1 MIANIC
7 AFLQSME
14 EDHPL
19 TEDNQKQWCADVKEA
34 WVEQTGESAELLYPV
49 LKLRLAVAAAAAAAA
64 ADTGWQWLLTTT
76 QVAQR
81 TADWYDETVN
91 LLTASELGE
100 LWKGA
105 RTRAALVLSKVPKDA
120 PLTPRAPPKLACT
133 RAETGPMDW
142 GVRYEPVVKGILEAR
157 TGQPIIELGRIRH
170 RMLAR
175 FAASPDGLF
184 VGEGDM
190 AGCLIE
196 IKCPPTRPITDAI
209 PYGYWCQM
217 QLQMEVCGRPQCMYV
232 EAKFRQG
239 DSAERADGWIA
250 YEVNVNT
257 DESRYVY
264 GSSQPPVPEEH
275 SPWTQVEV
283 YPWEL
288 VKLRQVMVARDRS
301 WFQGTAVP
309 AATAFWA
316 DVEAARAGTWAPV
329 LPPPRTRKQNPDSL
343 SPRCQI
349 LEE

>member
-1 MIANIC
+1 MIADIC
-7 AFLQSME
+7 AFLQSVE
-14 EDHPL
+14 ESHPL
-19 TEDNQKQWCADVKEA
+19 TEDNQKQWCEDVKGA
-34 WVEQTGESAELLYPV
+34 WSEQTGEAAELLDPV
-49 LKLRLAVAAAAAAAA
+49 LRLRLAVAAAATAAA
-64 ADTGWQWLLTTT
+64 ADTGWQWLLTTA

-100 LWKGA
+100 LWKGL
-105 RTRAALVLSKVPKDA
+105 RTRAALVLSKVPK
-120 PLTPRAPPKLACT
+120 PVETPRAPPKLACT

-142 GVRYEPVVKGILEAR
+142 GVRYEPVVKGILEAK
-157 TGQPIIELGRIRH
+157 TGQPIVELGRIRH
-170 RMLAR
+170 RTLAR

-196 IKCPPTRPITDAI
+196 IKCPPSRVITDTI
-209 PYGYWCQM
+209 PHGYWCQM
-217 QLQMEVCGRPQCMYV
+217 QLQMEVCDRPRCMYV

-239 DSAERADGWIA
+239 TVEKADGWIA
-250 YEVNVNT
+250 YEVNVKT
-257 DESRYVY
+257 DEGRYVY
-264 GSSQPPVPEEH
+264 GSSPPAVPPED

-288 VKLRQVMVARDRS
+288 VQLRQVMVPRDRG
-301 WFQGTAVP
+301 WFQSMAVP
-309 AATAFWA
+309 AAETFWA

-329 LPPPRTRKQNPDSL
+329 LPPPRTPRTPRTPREE

>member
-19 TEDNQKQWCADVKEA
+19 TEDNQTQWCADVKEA
-34 WVEQTGESAELLYPV
+34 WVEQTGESAELLNPV
-49 LKLRLAVAAAAAAAA
+49 LKLRMAAAAAV
-64 ADTGWQWLLTTT
+64 DSGWQWLLTTT

-100 LWKGA
+100 LWKGL
-105 RTRAALVLSKVPKDA
+105 RTRAALVLSKVPKAA
-120 PLTPRAPPKLACT
+120 PLTPRAPPKLSCT
-133 RAETGPMDW
+133 RADAGPMDW
-142 GVRYEPVVKGILEAR
+142 GVRYEPVVKEILEAK

-170 RMLAR
+170 RTLAR

-184 VGEGDM
+184 VGEGDL
-190 AGCLIE
+190 AGCLLE
-196 IKCPPTRPITDAI
+196 IKCPPTREITDTI

-217 QLQMEVCGRPQCMYV
+217 QLQMEVCDRPQCMYV

-239 DSAERADGWIA
+239 TDRADGWIA

-257 DESRYVY
+257 DEGRYVY
-264 GSSQPPVPEEH
+264 GSTPPSVPSED

-283 YPWEL
+283 YSWEL
-288 VKLRQVMVARDRS
+288 VQLRQVMVPRDRA

-309 AATAFWA
+309 AAEIFWA
-316 DVEAARAGTWAPV
+316 DVEAARAGTWAPI
-329 LPPPRTRKQNPDSL
+329 LPPPRTPRTPQA

-349 LEE
+349 MEE